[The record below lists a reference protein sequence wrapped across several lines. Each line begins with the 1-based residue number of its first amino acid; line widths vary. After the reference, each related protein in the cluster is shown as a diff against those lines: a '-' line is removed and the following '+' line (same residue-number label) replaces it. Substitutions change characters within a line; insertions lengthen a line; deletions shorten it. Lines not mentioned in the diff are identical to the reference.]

1 MSLGNKQIMAENI
14 KRLLEQKGLN
24 PRQMAIELGFKYTTV
39 NDWVNAKSYPRID
52 KIETMANF
60 FNVSKSALVEEYNPA
75 SDNISMDNN
84 IDKQISKYY
93 TNIKKNKKENGY
105 VFNETAFNNAVLAW
119 KSAPYLALDQYILEL
134 IVNSNNNNVKQVLD
148 KQTLEDYFEKSI
160 EVLKIGQKDER
171 VPRELKEYLGVL
183 SKQYEEY
190 LDEIAKH

>member
-52 KIETMANF
+52 KIEIMANF

-75 SDNISMDNN
+75 SDSISMDNN

-93 TNIKKNKKENGY
+93 TNIKKNNKENGY

-119 KSAPYLALDQYILEL
+119 KSAPYLALDQYIFEL

-148 KQTLEDYFEKSI
+148 KQTLEDHFKKGI
-160 EVLKIGQKDER
+160 VALKIGQKDER